1 MNSIINDLKQQL
13 QDKDDYYNKQLEN
26 QKNENNSILNRQN
39 TLMKSLISKKKKIE
53 IQINELQEKLNEK
66 ISYKKLQ
73 SMRENYEL
81 EKKIKRLGF
90 KQKKLEGKNGNEE
103 FENIKKCL
111 NLLILMLMF

>member
-13 QDKDDYYNKQLEN
+13 QDKDDYYNQQLEN

-39 TLMKSLISKKKKIE
+39 TLMESLISEKKKME
-53 IQINELQEKLNEK
+53 IQINELQEKLNQNEK

-81 EKKIKRLGF
+81 ETKKNKEAWFQAEKIRR
-90 KQKKLEGKNGNEE
+90 KKWE
-103 FENIKKCL
+103 
-111 NLLILMLMF
+111 

>member
-1 MNSIINDLKQQL
+1 MTGIQAQANNVALNLELKETKKTMETMNSIINDLKQQL
-13 QDKDDYYNKQLEN
+13 QDKDDYYNQQLEN

-39 TLMKSLISKKKKIE
+39 TLMESLISEKKKIE

-81 EKKIKRLGF
+81 ETKKYK
-90 KQKKLEGKNGNEE
+90 EA
-103 FENIKKCL
+103 
-111 NLLILMLMF
+111 